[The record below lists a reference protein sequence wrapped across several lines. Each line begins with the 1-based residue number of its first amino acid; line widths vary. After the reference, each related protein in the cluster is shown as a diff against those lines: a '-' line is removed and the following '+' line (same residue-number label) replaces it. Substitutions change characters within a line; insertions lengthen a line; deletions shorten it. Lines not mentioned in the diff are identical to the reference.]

1 MLLSNRTVGG
11 SHHRLRDATN
21 ILEEE
26 EVDSGNL
33 PEWNLELLSRTPMEI
48 TLCTLKNI

>member
-11 SHHRLRDATN
+11 SHHRLRDAAN

-26 EVDSGNL
+26 EEDIL
-33 PEWNLELLSRTPMEI
+33 IDTRLY
-48 TLCTLKNI
+48 

>member
-11 SHHRLRDATN
+11 SHHRLRDAAN

-26 EVDSGNL
+26 EEDISQILNKHLGQK
-33 PEWNLELLSRTPMEI
+33 
-48 TLCTLKNI
+48 CGQKA

>member
-11 SHHRLRDATN
+11 SHHRLRDAAN

-26 EVDSGNL
+26 EEVLGSVYT
-33 PEWNLELLSRTPMEI
+33 PESEVSE
-48 TLCTLKNI
+48 CGA

>member
-11 SHHRLRDATN
+11 SHHRLRDAAN

-26 EVDSGNL
+26 EEEDIDLS
-33 PEWNLELLSRTPMEI
+33 LLH
-48 TLCTLKNI
+48 KNIWNMLQG